1 MKERNP
7 DYEFLTTGN
16 SVMLEFRDKMEDCYT
31 NIHSLYHAH
40 YHISHKEHGTYSEH
54 DP

>member
-1 MKERNP
+1 MKEQIP

-16 SVMLEFRDKMEDCYT
+16 SVMLEFRDKIMDCYT
-31 NIHSLYHAH
+31 NIHGLYRAL
-40 YHISHKEHGTYSEH
+40 YHISYKEHGTYSEH